1 MKRLLVTLAIMLICV
16 LIAGGLM
23 PAQAMTQ
30 TPGTLP
36 TPAATFAP
44 TPTAQPEQTQ
54 GLMASGT
61 VDWIGGVQDSHPMID
76 NDEWVS
82 EVTIYQN
89 YHGILEGVVAIKY
102 TVEISLV
109 DGDPNSEVT
118 GTFIGTVNG
127 KHGSLKIKELGH
139 GFTFSEDSGSM
150 TCRYTILNGAGELS
164 ELHGDINTRSSFD
177 TTSMAGEYWG
187 TLYTV
192 REF

>member
-1 MKRLLVTLAIMLICV
+1 MKRLLLALAIMLICV
-16 LIAGGLM
+16 LIAGGFM

-36 TPAATFAP
+36 TAAATP
-44 TPTAQPEQTQ
+44 TPTALPEQTS

-61 VDWIGGVQDSHPMID
+61 VEWIGGVQDSQPMID
-76 NDEWVS
+76 NDEWVG

-89 YHGILEGVVAIKY
+89 YHGALEGVVAIKY
-102 TVEISLV
+102 TVEISLE
-109 DGDPNSEVT
+109 DGALYSEVA

-139 GFTFSEDSGSM
+139 GLTFSEDSGAM
-150 TCRYTILNGAGELS
+150 TCRYTILSGAGELS
-164 ELHGDINTRSSFD
+164 DLCGDIYTRSSFD

-187 TLYTV
+187 KLYF
-192 REF
+192 EK